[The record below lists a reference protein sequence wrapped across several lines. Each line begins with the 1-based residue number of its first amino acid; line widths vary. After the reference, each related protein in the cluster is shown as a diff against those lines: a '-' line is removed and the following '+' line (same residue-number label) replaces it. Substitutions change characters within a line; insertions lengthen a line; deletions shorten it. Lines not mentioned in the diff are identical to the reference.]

1 MNTLEIEICCPE
13 CQSTI
18 VDDVHNGER
27 ICSSCGIVVAEQMA
41 DFGPESKGANLED
54 KMRLAR
60 ATGQTT
66 LSQHDMGIAT
76 EISIAS
82 TDYSGKKLDSATS
95 NQMQR
100 LGKWQKRVRVT
111 SPRERRLTNV
121 LGKISETCESC
132 NLPKN
137 VVETASMIYRS
148 LDGKN
153 IEVKGKSVIS
163 ITVAVIY
170 MACKQCHIVRSIDDI
185 SKTVCLPI
193 DVKAKTKLAAK
204 YYRNLVLDMG
214 SVVTPVVTMDKYISK
229 IANLTKT
236 DVKVERLALE
246 MAQKTQNQ
254 NIADG
259 KAPNGIASAYLYV
272 ASVLTGQNILQR
284 DVSSISGIT
293 EVTIRNR
300 VKEILTANKITLTL
314 RPILATE

>member
-1 MNTLEIEICCPE
+1 
-13 CQSTI
+13 
-18 VDDVHNGER
+18 
-27 ICSSCGIVVAEQMA
+27 
-41 DFGPESKGANLED
+41 
-54 KMRLAR
+54 
-60 ATGQTT
+60 
-66 LSQHDMGIAT
+66 
-76 EISIAS
+76 
-82 TDYSGKKLDSATS
+82 
-95 NQMQR
+95 
-100 LGKWQKRVRVT
+100 
-111 SPRERRLTNV
+111 
-121 LGKISETCESC
+121 
-132 NLPKN
+132 
-137 VVETASMIYRS
+137 
-148 LDGKN
+148 
-153 IEVKGKSVIS
+153 
-163 ITVAVIY
+163 
-170 MACKQCHIVRSIDDI
+170 
-185 SKTVCLPI
+185 VCLPI

-236 DVKVERLALE
+236 DVRVERLALE
-246 MAQKTQNQ
+246 MARKTQNQ

>member
-18 VDDVHNGER
+18 IDDVHNGER

-41 DFGPESKGANLED
+41 DFGPETKGVSLED

-66 LSQHDMGIAT
+66 LSQHDMGITT
-76 EISIAS
+76 EISS
-82 TDYSGKKLDSATS
+82 QNTDYSGKKIDSTTS

-100 LGKWQKRVRVT
+100 LEKWQKRVRVT

-121 LGKISETCESC
+121 LGKISETCENC

-137 VVETASMIYRS
+137 VVETASMIYRG

-153 IEVKGKSVIS
+153 IEVKGKSVVS
-163 ITVAVIY
+163 ITVAVVY
-170 MACKQCHIVRSIDDI
+170 MACKNCHIVRSLDDI
-185 SKTVCLPI
+185 CKTVCTPK

-214 SVVTPVVTMDKYISK
+214 TVTTPIVTMDKYISK

-246 MAQKTQNQ
+246 IAEKTQDQSIIN
-254 NIADG
+254 G

-272 ASVLTGQNILQR
+272 SSILIGQNILQR
-284 DVSSISGIT
+284 DVSSVSGVT

-300 VKEILTANKITLTL
+300 VKEILTTHKMILTL
-314 RPILATE
+314 RPILAIK

>member
-1 MNTLEIEICCPE
+1 MNILEIEICCPE
-13 CQSTI
+13 CQYTI

-60 ATGQTT
+60 ASGQTT

-76 EISIAS
+76 EISIAN
-82 TDYSGKKLDSATS
+82 TDYSGKKIDSATS

-121 LGKISETCESC
+121 LGKISETCENC

-236 DVKVERLALE
+236 DVRVERLALE
-246 MAQKTQNQ
+246 MARKTQNQ

>member
-1 MNTLEIEICCPE
+1 MNILEIEICCPE

-82 TDYSGKKLDSATS
+82 TDYSGKKIDSATS

-170 MACKQCHIVRSIDDI
+170 MACKQCHIVRSLDDI

>member
-1 MNTLEIEICCPE
+1 MNILEIEICCPE

-76 EISIAS
+76 EISIAN
-82 TDYSGKKLDSATS
+82 TDYSGKKIDSATS

-121 LGKISETCESC
+121 LGKISETCENC